1 MSENLSIE
9 EMIARA
15 EAIKSRT
22 EQQLREAEKRL
33 DERAKTA
40 IQEVTVDAQSVVERV
55 SAVTQEETDV
65 KEYNPQKKKEASAF
79 RQKKSD
85 TRIIDIKRRKEKD
98 TDSLEKT
105 NKITLSGND
114 GEDNVRLRCAE

>member
-79 RQKKSD
+79 RQKNQTRELLILNAARKKTRTALKKQTKSLCPGM
-85 TRIIDIKRRKEKD
+85 TARIM
-98 TDSLEKT
+98 
-105 NKITLSGND
+105 
-114 GEDNVRLRCAE
+114 